1 MNARHCVA
9 NPVASESAPKRRGM
23 KAILRPRLAGWL
35 ISLIAF
41 VPVTIQAATP
51 PPPGAGSILQQV
63 QPATLPPPASND
75 TGLTIE
81 HTVSG
86 TPPPSS
92 PFLVKALLISGNT
105 LFDTPTLHALVADAE
120 GRTLTLPELHAFIM
134 RLGDYYHAHGYPLAR
149 AIVPAQT
156 IASGMVRIDIIEAR
170 YGQIAV
176 ENSSRVTDH
185 MLHSTLSSLH
195 SGQPIEQSTLDH
207 ALLLLSDIPGV
218 AVNATLKPGEAVGT
232 SDLTVATVPSPALAG
247 SAALDNFGNRYT
259 GRARIGGT
267 LEAVEPLRHGDV
279 LSLSGLS
286 SGGDMN
292 YGRLGYDT
300 LLDGAGT
307 RVGLAYSALH
317 YRLGDPLSALDAHG
331 TAEVT
336 SLWVK
341 QPLVRSPDVNLYG
354 QLQYDRL
361 QLHDHIDAS
370 AIITDRHL
378 GNGTASLVGDARD
391 TLLSGGLTGW
401 NVGITHGQ
409 VEFDNLAAQAVNAV
423 TARSD
428 GHFTKWTANLERL
441 QTLGPADSLH
451 LALSGQWANRNL
463 DASQQLVEGGIYTVR
478 AYDMGALSADTGYLE
493 TAELRH
499 DLGVA
504 WQGHWQ
510 ALAFLDSAQLTVNKN
525 PWEAGKNS
533 ATLSG
538 AGVGLNWTG
547 PHRWSVKS
555 DIAARLGAT
564 PKLVADTSAVRAW
577 IELDKVF

>member
-1 MNARHCVA
+1 MSAHARVL
-9 NPVASESAPKRRGM
+9 ST
-23 KAILRPRLAGWL
+23 WL
-35 ISLIAF
+35 IARPLLAAWLVSFITLA
-41 VPVTIQAATP
+41 PVTIQAATTPP

-63 QPATLPPPASND
+63 QPVTLPPPPSND

-105 LFDTPTLHALVADAE
+105 LFDTPTLHALVAEAE
-120 GRTLTLPELHAFIM
+120 GRTLTLPELHAFVT
-134 RLGDYYHAHGYPLAR
+134 RLSDYYHAHGYPLAH
-149 AIVPAQT
+149 AIIPAQT
-156 IASGMVRIDIIEAR
+156 IASGTVRIDIIEAR

-176 ENSSRVTDH
+176 ENSSRVTDSL
-185 MLHSTLSSLH
+185 LHSTLSSLH

-232 SDLTVATVPSPALAG
+232 SALAVATAPTAAFAG
-247 SAALDNFGNRYT
+247 NAALDNFGNRYT

-267 LEAVEPLRHGDV
+267 LEAIDPLRHGDV

-307 RVGLAYSALH
+307 RVGVAYSALH

-336 SLWVK
+336 SLWAK
-341 QPLVRSPDVNLYG
+341 QPLVRSPDLNLYG

-378 GNGTASLVGDARD
+378 GVGTASLVGDARD
-391 TLLSGGLTGW
+391 TLLSGGLTNW
-401 NVGITHGQ
+401 NVGISRGQ
-409 VEFDNLAAQAVNAV
+409 VGFDNLAAQAVNAG

-428 GHFTKWTANLERL
+428 GHFTKWTANLERT
-441 QTLGPADSLH
+441 QTLGTADSLH
-451 LALSGQWANRNL
+451 LAVSGQWADRNL
-463 DASQQLVEGGIYTVR
+463 DPSQQLVEGGIYSVR

-493 TAELRH
+493 TIEWRH
-499 DLGVA
+499 DLGA
-504 WQGHWQ
+504 EWQGHWQ

-525 PWEAGKNS
+525 PWEVGKNS
-533 ATLSG
+533 VTLSG

-547 PHRWSVKS
+547 SHRWSVKS
-555 DIAARLGAT
+555 AIAARLGAS
-564 PKLVADTSAVRAW
+564 PELVADTSAMRAW
-577 IELDKVF
+577 VELDKAF

>member
-1 MNARHCVA
+1 MSLRHRT
-9 NPVASESAPKRRGM
+9 S
-23 KAILRPRLAGWL
+23 PRWLGALTTVMAKLSRLLLAGWL
-35 ISLIAF
+35 VGFISLA
-41 VPVTIQAATP
+41 PVTIQAATP

-63 QPATLPPPASND
+63 QPAAPPAPASND
-75 TGLTIE
+75 TGLKIE
-81 HTVSG
+81 GAASG
-86 TPPPSS
+86 TPPPSA
-92 PFLVKALLISGNT
+92 PFLVNALLISGNT
-105 LFDTPTLHALVADAE
+105 LFDTPTLHALVAEAE
-120 GRTLTLPELHAFIM
+120 GRTLTLPELHAFVA
-134 RLGDYYHAHGYPLAR
+134 RLSDYYHAHGYPLAR
-149 AIVPAQT
+149 AIVPPQT
-156 IASGMVRIDIIEAR
+156 IASGIVRIDIIEAR

-176 ENSSRVTDH
+176 ESSSRVTDH
-185 MLHSTLSSLH
+185 LLHSTLSSLH

-218 AVNATLKPGEAVGT
+218 AVDATLKPGEAVGT
-232 SDLTVATVPSPALAG
+232 SELAVIAAPTPTVAG

-267 LEAVEPLRHGDV
+267 LEAIDPLRHGDV

-336 SLWVK
+336 SLWAK
-341 QPLVRSPDVNLYG
+341 QPLVRSPNLNLYG

-378 GNGTASLVGDARD
+378 GNATASLTGDARD
-391 TLLSGGLTGW
+391 VLLSGGHTGW
-401 NVGITHGQ
+401 NVGITRGQ

-428 GHFTKWTANLERL
+428 GHFTKWTASLDRL
-441 QTLGPADSLH
+441 QALGPTNSVYVAV
-451 LALSGQWANRNL
+451 SGQWANRNL

-499 DLGVA
+499 DLGAA

-510 ALAFLDSAQLTVNKN
+510 ALAFLDSAQLTVDKN

-547 PHRWSVKS
+547 SHRWSAKS
-555 DIAARLGAT
+555 AIAARLGAT

>member
-1 MNARHCVA
+1 M
-9 NPVASESAPKRRGM
+9 SAERVDEGHRERS
-23 KAILRPRLAGWL
+23 LVSWL
-35 ISLIAF
+35 MVSLIALA
-41 VPVTIQAATP
+41 PVTLQAAVPPP

-63 QPATLPPPASND
+63 QPATPPPPASND

-81 HTVSG
+81 RPISG
-86 TPPPSS
+86 TPPPSA
-92 PFLVKALLISGNT
+92 PFPIRALVISGNT
-105 LFDTPTLHALVADAE
+105 LFDTPTLHALVAEAE
-120 GRTLTLPELHAFIM
+120 GRTLTLPELHAVVA
-134 RLGDYYHAHGYPLAR
+134 RLSDYYHAHGYPLAR
-149 AIVPAQT
+149 AIIPAQT
-156 IASGMVRIDIIEAR
+156 IASGIVRIDIIEAR
-170 YGQIAV
+170 YGQIALK
-176 ENSSRVTDH
+176 NRSRVTEPL
-185 MLHSTLSSLH
+185 LHSTLSSLH
-195 SGQPIEQSTLDH
+195 SGQPIEQSALDH

-232 SDLTVATVPSPALAG
+232 SDLTVATAATPAFAG

-259 GRARIGGT
+259 GRTRIGGT
-267 LEAVEPLRHGDV
+267 LEAVDPLRHGDV

-292 YGRLGYDT
+292 YGRLGYDA
-300 LLDGAGT
+300 LLGGAGT
-307 RVGLAYSALH
+307 RVGAAYSALH

-331 TAEVT
+331 TAAVT
-336 SLWVK
+336 SLWAK
-341 QPLVRSPDVNLYG
+341 QPLVRTPDLNLYG

-391 TLLSGGLTGW
+391 TLLSGGLTNW
-401 NVGITHGQ
+401 NVGIARGQ
-409 VEFDNLAAQAVNAV
+409 VGFDNLAAQAVNAV
-423 TARSD
+423 TARTD
-428 GHFTKWTANLERL
+428 GHFTKWTANLDRL
-441 QTLGPADSLH
+441 QTLGAADSLY
-451 LALSGQWANRNL
+451 LAVSGQWANRNL

-493 TAELRH
+493 TVEWRH
-499 DLGVA
+499 DLGAA

-510 ALAFLDSAQLTVNKN
+510 AHAFLDSAELTVNKH

-547 PHRWSVKS
+547 PHRWSVKA

-564 PKLVADTSAVRAW
+564 PTLVADTSTVRAW
-577 IELDKVF
+577 VELDKVY